1 MGCGEED
8 GSFFLLNNIQPDSF
22 NTTHMILQQMD
33 RGNVDFILHLGDI
46 SYARGF
52 SSVVSGSVGTML
64 ADTVT
69 AISDLVSLLHTV
81 GHLLQP
87 N

>member
-22 NTTHMILQQMD
+22 NTTHMILQEMN
-33 RGNVDFILHLGDI
+33 RGDIDFILHLGDI

-52 SSVVSGSVGTML
+52 SAVVSEICMLSVQ
-64 ADTVT
+64 
-69 AISDLVSLLHTV
+69 I
-81 GHLLQP
+81 
-87 N
+87 